1 MKRILFW
8 IALAI
13 ATPAFAQAPQPQAKP
28 QPEANKEA
36 AKPAAAKKKKPALK
50 MAAKKQRRWHEDA
63 RHCLE
68 RPSNT
73 DVIKCAEDYL

>member
-8 IALAI
+8 MALAI
-13 ATPAFAQAPQPQAKP
+13 ATPAFAQAPEPQAKP
-28 QPEANKEA
+28 QPEAKKEA
-36 AKPAAAKKKKPALK
+36 ATPAATKKKPAVK
-50 MAAKKQRRWHEDA
+50 MAAKKHRRWHEDA

-68 RPSNT
+68 RASNT